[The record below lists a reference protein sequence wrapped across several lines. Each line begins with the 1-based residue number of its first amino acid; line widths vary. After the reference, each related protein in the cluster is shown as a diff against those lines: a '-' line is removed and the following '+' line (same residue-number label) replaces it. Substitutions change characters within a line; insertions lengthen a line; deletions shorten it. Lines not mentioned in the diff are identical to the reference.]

1 MITLPNVVLTSD
13 VDATS
18 PGAGLKGVDAKGGD
32 AAQDFLALLGQH
44 FSGEL
49 TLADGKT
56 LSLAQLQGAA
66 GKETL
71 AGKSLADA
79 TATLPGSQS
88 DLARLLDQLTR
99 GDITP
104 ADLSL
109 AAGDTQ
115 AVTAAAQP
123 TLKPAGLDDDK
134 KLSDEDMAALS
145 ALFAMLPPAQQPNA
159 APAVTAQT
167 QAQGV
172 AALSA
177 NGFSP
182 AATLTQALGNAKG
195 DAKTNA
201 KTDDAAT
208 PLTAA
213 AATAPVVSQTAADV
227 VAPVSTLDKTAA
239 DVSSTQLPHNLNLH
253 AQAMTPSAA
262 GQQASAPVMT
272 MPTAQVTAPFGTP
285 DWQNSVSQHIS
296 LFTRNGQQ
304 SAELHLH
311 PEELGAVQISLK
323 IDDNMA
329 QVQMVSP
336 HSHVRAALEAALPTL
351 RAQLAE
357 SGIQLGQSSISS
369 ENFSGQQQQNNPQ
382 QSGSSRAGSG
392 FSLGGEEEAIAAP
405 ASLQAAARGT
415 GAVDIFA

>member
-18 PGAGLKGVDAKGGD
+18 PGAGLKGLDAKGGD

-56 LSLAQLQGAA
+56 VSLAQLQGA

-71 AGKSLADA
+71 AGKTLADA
-79 TATLPGSQS
+79 TATLPGTQS
-88 DLARLLDQLTR
+88 DLTRLLDQLTR
-99 GDITP
+99 GDISP

-109 AAGDTQ
+109 AAGDAQ
-115 AVTAAAQP
+115 TATTAAQP

-172 AALSA
+172 AALGA
-177 NGFSP
+177 NGFNPTAS
-182 AATLTQALGNAKG
+182 LTQALGNAKS
-195 DAKTNA
+195 DAKTSA
-201 KTDDAAT
+201 KSDDAAT

-213 AATAPVVSQTAADV
+213 AATAPVSSQTAADV

-239 DVSSTQLPHNLNLH
+239 DVSSTQVPHNLNLH
-253 AQAMTPSAA
+253 ALSSTTQS
-262 GQQASAPVMT
+262 QQASAPVMT

-323 IDDNMA
+323 LDDNMA
-329 QVQMVSP
+329 QIQMVSP

-351 RAQLAE
+351 RTQLAE
-357 SGIQLGQSSISS
+357 SGIQLGQSNISS

-382 QSGSSRAGSG
+382 QSASSRGGNG
-392 FSLGGEEEAIAAP
+392 FSLGSEDEAIAAP
-405 ASLQAAARGT
+405 ASLQAAARGN

>member
-18 PGAGLKGVDAKGGD
+18 PGAGLKGLDAKGGD
-32 AAQDFLALLGQH
+32 AAQNFLALLGQH

-56 LSLAQLQGAA
+56 VSLAQLQGA

-71 AGKSLADA
+71 AGKTLADA
-79 TATLPGSQS
+79 TATLPGTQS
-88 DLARLLDQLTR
+88 DLTRLLDQLTR
-99 GDITP
+99 GDISP

-109 AAGDTQ
+109 AAGDMQ
-115 AVTAAAQP
+115 TATTAAQP

-172 AALSA
+172 AALGA
-177 NGFSP
+177 NGFNPTAS
-182 AATLTQALGNAKG
+182 LTQALGSAKS
-195 DAKTNA
+195 DAKTSA
-201 KTDDAAT
+201 KSDDAAT

-213 AATAPVVSQTAADV
+213 AATAPVTSQNAADV

-239 DVSSTQLPHNLNLH
+239 DVSSTQVPHNLNLH
-253 AQAMTPSAA
+253 ALSSTTQS
-262 GQQASAPVMT
+262 QQASAPVMT
-272 MPTAQVTAPFGTP
+272 MPTAQVTAPFGTQ

-323 IDDNMA
+323 LDDNMA
-329 QVQMVSP
+329 QIQMVSP

-351 RAQLAE
+351 RTQLAE
-357 SGIQLGQSSISS
+357 SGIQLSQSNISS

-382 QSGSSRAGSG
+382 QSASSRGGNG
-392 FSLGGEEEAIAAP
+392 FSLGGEDEAIAAP
-405 ASLQAAARGT
+405 ASLQAAARGN

>member
-18 PGAGLKGVDAKGGD
+18 PGAGLKGLDAKGGD

-56 LSLAQLQGAA
+56 VSLAQLQGA

-71 AGKSLADA
+71 AGKTLADA
-79 TATLPGSQS
+79 TATLPGTQS
-88 DLARLLDQLTR
+88 DLTRLLDQLTR
-99 GDITP
+99 GDISP

-109 AAGDTQ
+109 AAGDAQ
-115 AVTAAAQP
+115 TATTAAQP

-172 AALSA
+172 AALGA
-177 NGFSP
+177 NGFNPTAS
-182 AATLTQALGNAKG
+182 LTQTLGNAKS
-195 DAKTNA
+195 DAKTSA
-201 KTDDAAT
+201 KSDDAAT

-213 AATAPVVSQTAADV
+213 AATAPVSSQTAVDV

-239 DVSSTQLPHNLNLH
+239 DVSSTQVPHNLNLH
-253 AQAMTPSAA
+253 ALSSTTQS
-262 GQQASAPVMT
+262 QQASAPVMT

-323 IDDNMA
+323 LDDNMA
-329 QVQMVSP
+329 QIQMVSP

-351 RAQLAE
+351 RTQLAE
-357 SGIQLGQSSISS
+357 SGIQLGQSNISS

-382 QSGSSRAGSG
+382 QSASSRGGNG
-392 FSLGGEEEAIAAP
+392 FSLGGEDEAIAAP
-405 ASLQAAARGT
+405 ASLQAAARGN

>member
-18 PGAGLKGVDAKGGD
+18 PGAGLKGLDAKGGD

-56 LSLAQLQGAA
+56 VSLAQLQGA

-71 AGKSLADA
+71 AGKTLADA
-79 TATLPGSQS
+79 TATLPGTQS
-88 DLARLLDQLTR
+88 DLTRLLDQLTR
-99 GDITP
+99 GDISP

-109 AAGDTQ
+109 AAGDAQ
-115 AVTAAAQP
+115 TATTAAQP

-172 AALSA
+172 AALGA
-177 NGFSP
+177 NGFNPTAS
-182 AATLTQALGNAKG
+182 LTQTLGNAKS
-195 DAKTNA
+195 DAKTSA
-201 KTDDAAT
+201 KSDDAAT

-213 AATAPVVSQTAADV
+213 AATAPVSSQTAADV

-239 DVSSTQLPHNLNLH
+239 DVSSTQVPHNLNLH
-253 AQAMTPSAA
+253 ALSSTTQS
-262 GQQASAPVMT
+262 QQASAPVMT

-323 IDDNMA
+323 LDDNMA
-329 QVQMVSP
+329 QIQMVSP

-351 RAQLAE
+351 RTQLAE
-357 SGIQLGQSSISS
+357 SGIQLGQSNISS

-382 QSGSSRAGSG
+382 QSASSRGGNG
-392 FSLGGEEEAIAAP
+392 FSLGGEDEAIAAP
-405 ASLQAAARGT
+405 ASLQAAARGN

>member
-18 PGAGLKGVDAKGGD
+18 PGAGLKGLDAKGGD

-56 LSLAQLQGAA
+56 VSLAQLQGA

-71 AGKSLADA
+71 AGKTLADA
-79 TATLPGSQS
+79 TATLPGTQS
-88 DLARLLDQLTR
+88 DLTRLLDQLTR
-99 GDITP
+99 GDISP
-104 ADLSL
+104 ADLAL
-109 AAGDTQ
+109 AAGDVQ
-115 AVTAAAQP
+115 TATTAAQP

-172 AALSA
+172 AALGA
-177 NGFSP
+177 NGFNPTAS
-182 AATLTQALGNAKG
+182 LTQALGSTKS
-195 DAKTNA
+195 DAKTSA
-201 KTDDAAT
+201 KSDDAAT

-213 AATAPVVSQTAADV
+213 AATAPVTSQTAADV

-239 DVSSTQLPHNLNLH
+239 DVSSTQVPHNLNLH
-253 AQAMTPSAA
+253 ALSSTTQS
-262 GQQASAPVMT
+262 QQASAPVMT

-323 IDDNMA
+323 LDDNMA
-329 QVQMVSP
+329 QIQMVSP

-351 RAQLAE
+351 RTQLAE
-357 SGIQLGQSSISS
+357 SGIQLGQSNISS

-382 QSGSSRAGSG
+382 QSASSRGGNG
-392 FSLGGEEEAIAAP
+392 FSLGGEDEAIAAP
-405 ASLQAAARGT
+405 ASLQAAARGN

>member
-18 PGAGLKGVDAKGGD
+18 PGAGLKGLDAKGGD

-56 LSLAQLQGAA
+56 VSLAQLQGA

-71 AGKSLADA
+71 AGKTLADA
-79 TATLPGSQS
+79 TATLPGTQS
-88 DLARLLDQLTR
+88 DLTRLLDQLTR
-99 GDITP
+99 GDISP
-104 ADLSL
+104 ADLAL
-109 AAGDTQ
+109 AAGDAQ
-115 AVTAAAQP
+115 TATTAAQP

-172 AALSA
+172 AALGA
-177 NGFSP
+177 NGFNPTAS
-182 AATLTQALGNAKG
+182 LTQALGSAKS
-195 DAKTNA
+195 DAKTSA
-201 KTDDAAT
+201 KSDDAAT

-213 AATAPVVSQTAADV
+213 AATAPVSSQTAADV

-239 DVSSTQLPHNLNLH
+239 DVSSTQVPHNLNLH
-253 AQAMTPSAA
+253 ALSSTPQS
-262 GQQASAPVMT
+262 QQASAPVMT

-323 IDDNMA
+323 LDDNMA
-329 QVQMVSP
+329 QIQMVSP

-351 RAQLAE
+351 RTQLAE
-357 SGIQLGQSSISS
+357 SGIQLGQSNINS

-382 QSGSSRAGSG
+382 QSASSRGGNG
-392 FSLGGEEEAIAAP
+392 FSLGGEDEAIAAP
-405 ASLQAAARGT
+405 ASLQAAARGN

>member
-18 PGAGLKGVDAKGGD
+18 PGAGLKGLDAKGGD
-32 AAQDFLALLGQH
+32 AAQNFLALLGQH

-56 LSLAQLQGAA
+56 VSLAQLQGA

-71 AGKSLADA
+71 AGKTLADA
-79 TATLPGSQS
+79 TATLPGTQS
-88 DLARLLDQLTR
+88 DLTRLLDQLTR
-99 GDITP
+99 GDISP

-109 AAGDTQ
+109 AAGDVQ
-115 AVTAAAQP
+115 TATTAAQP

-177 NGFSP
+177 NGFNPTAS
-182 AATLTQALGNAKG
+182 LTQALGSAKS
-195 DAKTNA
+195 DAKTSA
-201 KTDDAAT
+201 KSDDAAT

-213 AATAPVVSQTAADV
+213 AATAPVTSQNATDV

-239 DVSSTQLPHNLNLH
+239 DVSSTQVPHNLNLH
-253 AQAMTPSAA
+253 ALSSTTQS
-262 GQQASAPVMT
+262 QQASAPVMT

-323 IDDNMA
+323 LDDNMA
-329 QVQMVSP
+329 QIQMVSP

-351 RAQLAE
+351 RTQLAE
-357 SGIQLGQSSISS
+357 SGIQLGQSNISS

-382 QSGSSRAGSG
+382 QSASSRGGNG
-392 FSLGGEEEAIAAP
+392 FSLGGEDEAIAAP
-405 ASLQAAARGT
+405 ASLQAAARGN

>member
-18 PGAGLKGVDAKGGD
+18 PGAGLKGLDAKGGD

-56 LSLAQLQGAA
+56 VSLAQLQGA

-71 AGKSLADA
+71 AGKTLADA
-79 TATLPGSQS
+79 TATLPGTQS
-88 DLARLLDQLTR
+88 DLTRLLDQLTR
-99 GDITP
+99 GDISP
-104 ADLSL
+104 ADLAL
-109 AAGDTQ
+109 AAGDAQ
-115 AVTAAAQP
+115 TATTAAQP

-145 ALFAMLPPAQQPNA
+145 ALFAMLPPVQQPNA
-159 APAVTAQT
+159 ASAVTAQT

-172 AALSA
+172 AALGA
-177 NGFSP
+177 NGFNPTAS
-182 AATLTQALGNAKG
+182 LTQTLGNAKS
-195 DAKTNA
+195 DAKTSA
-201 KTDDAAT
+201 KSDDAAT

-213 AATAPVVSQTAADV
+213 AATAPVSSQTAADV

-239 DVSSTQLPHNLNLH
+239 DVSSTQVPHNLNLH
-253 AQAMTPSAA
+253 ALSSTTQS
-262 GQQASAPVMT
+262 QQASAPVMT

-323 IDDNMA
+323 LDDNMA
-329 QVQMVSP
+329 QIQMVSP

-351 RAQLAE
+351 RTQLAE
-357 SGIQLGQSSISS
+357 SGIQLGQSNISS

-382 QSGSSRAGSG
+382 QSASSRGGNG
-392 FSLGGEEEAIAAP
+392 FSLGGEDEAIAAP
-405 ASLQAAARGT
+405 ASLQAAARGN

>member
-18 PGAGLKGVDAKGGD
+18 PGAGLKGLDAKGGD
-32 AAQDFLALLGQH
+32 AAQNFLALLGQH

-56 LSLAQLQGAA
+56 VSLAQLQGA

-71 AGKSLADA
+71 AGKTLADA
-79 TATLPGSQS
+79 TATLPGTQS
-88 DLARLLDQLTR
+88 DLTRLLDQLTR
-99 GDITP
+99 GDISP
-104 ADLSL
+104 ADLAL
-109 AAGDTQ
+109 AAGDAQ
-115 AVTAAAQP
+115 TATTAAQP

-145 ALFAMLPPAQQPNA
+145 ALFAMLPPVQQPNA
-159 APAVTAQT
+159 ASAVTAQT

-172 AALSA
+172 AALGA
-177 NGFSP
+177 NGFNPTAS
-182 AATLTQALGNAKG
+182 LTQTLGNAKS
-195 DAKTNA
+195 DAKTSA
-201 KTDDAAT
+201 KSDDAAT

-213 AATAPVVSQTAADV
+213 AATAPVTSQTAADV

-239 DVSSTQLPHNLNLH
+239 DVSSTQVPHNLNLH
-253 AQAMTPSAA
+253 ALSSTTQS
-262 GQQASAPVMT
+262 QQASAPVMT
-272 MPTAQVTAPFGTP
+272 MPSAQVTAPFGTP

-323 IDDNMA
+323 LDDNMA
-329 QVQMVSP
+329 QIQMVSP

-351 RAQLAE
+351 RTQLAE
-357 SGIQLGQSSISS
+357 SGIQLGQSNISS

-382 QSGSSRAGSG
+382 QSASSRGGNG
-392 FSLGGEEEAIAAP
+392 FSLGGEDEAIAAP
-405 ASLQAAARGT
+405 ASLQAAARGN

>member
-18 PGAGLKGVDAKGGD
+18 PGAGLKGLDAKGGD

-56 LSLAQLQGAA
+56 VSLAQLQGA

-71 AGKSLADA
+71 AGKTLADA
-79 TATLPGSQS
+79 TATLPGTQS
-88 DLARLLDQLTR
+88 DLTRLLDQLTR
-99 GDITP
+99 GDISP
-104 ADLSL
+104 ADLAL
-109 AAGDTQ
+109 AAGDAQ
-115 AVTAAAQP
+115 TATTAAQP

-145 ALFAMLPPAQQPNA
+145 ALFAMLPPVQQPNA
-159 APAVTAQT
+159 ASAVTAQT

-172 AALSA
+172 AALGA
-177 NGFSP
+177 NGFNPTAS
-182 AATLTQALGNAKG
+182 LTQALGSTKS
-195 DAKTNA
+195 DAKTSA
-201 KTDDAAT
+201 KSDDAAT

-213 AATAPVVSQTAADV
+213 AATAPVTSQTAADV

-239 DVSSTQLPHNLNLH
+239 DVSSTQVPHNLNLH
-253 AQAMTPSAA
+253 ALSSTTQS
-262 GQQASAPVMT
+262 QQASAPVMT

-323 IDDNMA
+323 LDDNMA
-329 QVQMVSP
+329 QIQMVSP

-351 RAQLAE
+351 RTQLAE
-357 SGIQLGQSSISS
+357 SGIQLGQSNISS

-382 QSGSSRAGSG
+382 QSASSRGGNG
-392 FSLGGEEEAIAAP
+392 FSLGGEDEAIAAP
-405 ASLQAAARGT
+405 ASLQAAARGN

>member
-71 AGKSLADA
+71 AGKTLADA

-167 QAQGV
+167 QAQ
-172 AALSA
+172 ASRR
-177 NGFSP
+177 
-182 AATLTQALGNAKG
+182 
-195 DAKTNA
+195 
-201 KTDDAAT
+201 
-208 PLTAA
+208 
-213 AATAPVVSQTAADV
+213 
-227 VAPVSTLDKTAA
+227 
-239 DVSSTQLPHNLNLH
+239 
-253 AQAMTPSAA
+253 
-262 GQQASAPVMT
+262 SAP
-272 MPTAQVTAPFGTP
+272 
-285 DWQNSVSQHIS
+285 
-296 LFTRNGQQ
+296 
-304 SAELHLH
+304 
-311 PEELGAVQISLK
+311 
-323 IDDNMA
+323 MA
-329 QVQMVSP
+329 
-336 HSHVRAALEAALPTL
+336 
-351 RAQLAE
+351 LARR
-357 SGIQLGQSSISS
+357 
-369 ENFSGQQQQNNPQ
+369 P
-382 QSGSSRAGSG
+382 
-392 FSLGGEEEAIAAP
+392 P
-405 ASLQAAARGT
+405 
-415 GAVDIFA
+415 

>member
-18 PGAGLKGVDAKGGD
+18 PGAGLKGLDAKGGD

-56 LSLAQLQGAA
+56 VSLAQLQGA

-71 AGKSLADA
+71 AGKTLADA
-79 TATLPGSQS
+79 TATLPGTQS
-88 DLARLLDQLTR
+88 DLTRLLDQLTR
-99 GDITP
+99 GDISP

-109 AAGDTQ
+109 AAGDMQ
-115 AVTAAAQP
+115 TATTAAQP

-172 AALSA
+172 AALGA
-177 NGFSP
+177 NGFNPTAS
-182 AATLTQALGNAKG
+182 LTQALGNAKS
-195 DAKTNA
+195 DAKTSA
-201 KTDDAAT
+201 KSDDAAT

-213 AATAPVVSQTAADV
+213 AATAPVTSQTAADV

-239 DVSSTQLPHNLNLH
+239 DVSSTQVPHNLNLH
-253 AQAMTPSAA
+253 ALSSTTQS
-262 GQQASAPVMT
+262 QQASAPVMT

-323 IDDNMA
+323 LDDNMA
-329 QVQMVSP
+329 QIQMVSP

-351 RAQLAE
+351 RTQLAE
-357 SGIQLGQSSISS
+357 SGIQLGQSNISS

-382 QSGSSRAGSG
+382 QSASSRGGNG
-392 FSLGGEEEAIAAP
+392 FSLGGEDEAIAAP
-405 ASLQAAARGT
+405 ASLQAAARGN

>member
-18 PGAGLKGVDAKGGD
+18 PGAGLKGLDAKGGD

-56 LSLAQLQGAA
+56 VSLAQLQGA

-71 AGKSLADA
+71 VDA
-79 TATLPGSQS
+79 TATLPGTQS
-88 DLARLLDQLTR
+88 DLTRLLDQLTR
-99 GDITP
+99 GDISP

-109 AAGDTQ
+109 AVGDVQ
-115 AVTAAAQP
+115 TATTAAQP

-172 AALSA
+172 AALGA
-177 NGFSP
+177 NGFNPTAS
-182 AATLTQALGNAKG
+182 LTQALGSAKS
-195 DAKTNA
+195 DAKTSA
-201 KTDDAAT
+201 KSDDAAT

-213 AATAPVVSQTAADV
+213 AATAPVTSQTATDV

-239 DVSSTQLPHNLNLH
+239 DVSSTQVPHNLNLH
-253 AQAMTPSAA
+253 ALSSTTQS
-262 GQQASAPVMT
+262 QQASAPVMT

-323 IDDNMA
+323 LDDNMA
-329 QVQMVSP
+329 QIQMVSP

-351 RAQLAE
+351 RTQLAE
-357 SGIQLGQSSISS
+357 SGIQLGQSNISS

-382 QSGSSRAGSG
+382 QSASSRGGNG

-405 ASLQAAARGT
+405 ASLQAAARGN

>member
-18 PGAGLKGVDAKGGD
+18 PGAGLKGLDAKGGD
-32 AAQDFLALLGQH
+32 AAQNFLALLGQH

-56 LSLAQLQGAA
+56 VSLAQLQGA

-71 AGKSLADA
+71 AGKTLADA
-79 TATLPGSQS
+79 TATLPGTQS
-88 DLARLLDQLTR
+88 DLTRLLDQLTR
-99 GDITP
+99 GDISP

-109 AAGDTQ
+109 AAGDMQ
-115 AVTAAAQP
+115 TATTAAQP

-172 AALSA
+172 AALGA
-177 NGFSP
+177 NGFNPTAS
-182 AATLTQALGNAKG
+182 LTQALGSAKS
-195 DAKTNA
+195 DAKTSA
-201 KTDDAAT
+201 KSDDAAT

-213 AATAPVVSQTAADV
+213 AATAPVTSQTAADV

-239 DVSSTQLPHNLNLH
+239 DVSSTQVPHNLNLH
-253 AQAMTPSAA
+253 ALSSTTQS
-262 GQQASAPVMT
+262 QQASAPVMT

-323 IDDNMA
+323 LDDNMA
-329 QVQMVSP
+329 QIQMVSP

-351 RAQLAE
+351 RTQLAE
-357 SGIQLGQSSISS
+357 SGIQLSQSNISS

-382 QSGSSRAGSG
+382 QSASSRGGNG
-392 FSLGGEEEAIAAP
+392 FSLGGEDEAIAAP
-405 ASLQAAARGT
+405 ASLQAAARGN

>member
-18 PGAGLKGVDAKGGD
+18 PGAGLKGLDAKGGD
-32 AAQDFLALLGQH
+32 AAQNFLALLGQH

-56 LSLAQLQGAA
+56 VSLAQLQGA

-71 AGKSLADA
+71 AGKTLADA
-79 TATLPGSQS
+79 TATLPGTQS
-88 DLARLLDQLTR
+88 DLTRLLDQLTR
-99 GDITP
+99 GDISP
-104 ADLSL
+104 ADLAL
-109 AAGDTQ
+109 AAGDAQ
-115 AVTAAAQP
+115 TATTAAQP

-145 ALFAMLPPAQQPNA
+145 ALFAMLPPVQQPNA
-159 APAVTAQT
+159 ASAVTAQT

-172 AALSA
+172 AALGA
-177 NGFSP
+177 NGFNPTAS
-182 AATLTQALGNAKG
+182 LTQALGSAKS
-195 DAKTNA
+195 DAKTSA
-201 KTDDAAT
+201 KSDDAAT

-213 AATAPVVSQTAADV
+213 AATAPVSSQTAADV

-239 DVSSTQLPHNLNLH
+239 DVSSTQVPHNLNLH
-253 AQAMTPSAA
+253 ALSSTTQS
-262 GQQASAPVMT
+262 QQASAPVMT

-323 IDDNMA
+323 LDDNMA
-329 QVQMVSP
+329 QIQMVSP

-351 RAQLAE
+351 RTQLAE
-357 SGIQLGQSSISS
+357 SGIQLGQSNISS

-382 QSGSSRAGSG
+382 QSASSRGGNG
-392 FSLGGEEEAIAAP
+392 FSLGGEDEAIAAP
-405 ASLQAAARGT
+405 ASLQAAARGN

>member
-18 PGAGLKGVDAKGGD
+18 PGAGLKGLDAKGGD
-32 AAQDFLALLGQH
+32 AAQNFLALLGQH

-56 LSLAQLQGAA
+56 VSLAQLQGA

-71 AGKSLADA
+71 AGKTLADA
-79 TATLPGSQS
+79 TATLPGTQS
-88 DLARLLDQLTR
+88 DLTRLLDQLTR
-99 GDITP
+99 GDISP
-104 ADLSL
+104 ADLAL
-109 AAGDTQ
+109 AAGDAQ
-115 AVTAAAQP
+115 TATTAAQP

-172 AALSA
+172 AALGA
-177 NGFSP
+177 NGFNPTAS
-182 AATLTQALGNAKG
+182 LTQALGSAKS
-195 DAKTNA
+195 DAKTSA
-201 KTDDAAT
+201 KSDDAAT

-213 AATAPVVSQTAADV
+213 AATAPVSSQTAADV

-239 DVSSTQLPHNLNLH
+239 DVSSTQVPHNLNLH
-253 AQAMTPSAA
+253 ALSSTTQS
-262 GQQASAPVMT
+262 QQASAPVMT

-323 IDDNMA
+323 LDDNMA
-329 QVQMVSP
+329 QIQMVSP

-351 RAQLAE
+351 RTQLAE
-357 SGIQLGQSSISS
+357 SGIQLGQSNISS

-382 QSGSSRAGSG
+382 QSASSRGGNG
-392 FSLGGEEEAIAAP
+392 FSLGGEDEAIAAP
-405 ASLQAAARGT
+405 ASLQAAARGN

>member
-18 PGAGLKGVDAKGGD
+18 PGAGLKGLDAKGGD
-32 AAQDFLALLGQH
+32 AAQNFLALLGQH

-56 LSLAQLQGAA
+56 VSLAQLQGA

-71 AGKSLADA
+71 AGKTLADA
-79 TATLPGSQS
+79 TATLPGTQS
-88 DLARLLDQLTR
+88 DLTRLLDQLTR
-99 GDITP
+99 GDISP
-104 ADLSL
+104 ADLAL
-109 AAGDTQ
+109 AAGDAQ
-115 AVTAAAQP
+115 TATTAAQP

-159 APAVTAQT
+159 ASAVTAQT

-172 AALSA
+172 AALGA
-177 NGFSP
+177 NGFNPTAS
-182 AATLTQALGNAKG
+182 LTQALGNAKS
-195 DAKTNA
+195 DAKTSA
-201 KTDDAAT
+201 KSDDAAT

-213 AATAPVVSQTAADV
+213 AATAPVTSQTAADV

-239 DVSSTQLPHNLNLH
+239 DVSSTQVPHNLNLH
-253 AQAMTPSAA
+253 ALSSTTQS
-262 GQQASAPVMT
+262 QQASAPVMT

-323 IDDNMA
+323 LDDNMA
-329 QVQMVSP
+329 QIQMVSP

-351 RAQLAE
+351 RTQLAE
-357 SGIQLGQSSISS
+357 SGIQLGQSNISS

-382 QSGSSRAGSG
+382 QSASSRGGNG
-392 FSLGGEEEAIAAP
+392 FSLGGEDEAIAAP
-405 ASLQAAARGT
+405 ASLQAAARGN

>member
-18 PGAGLKGVDAKGGD
+18 PGAGLKGLDAKGGD
-32 AAQDFLALLGQH
+32 AAQNFLALLGQH

-56 LSLAQLQGAA
+56 VSLAQLQGA

-71 AGKSLADA
+71 AGKTLADA
-79 TATLPGSQS
+79 TATLPGTQS
-88 DLARLLDQLTR
+88 DLTRLLDQLTR
-99 GDITP
+99 GDISP

-109 AAGDTQ
+109 AAGDVQ
-115 AVTAAAQP
+115 TATTAAQP

-172 AALSA
+172 AALGA
-177 NGFSP
+177 NGFNPTAS
-182 AATLTQALGNAKG
+182 LTQALGSAKS
-195 DAKTNA
+195 DAKTSA
-201 KTDDAAT
+201 KSDDAAT

-213 AATAPVVSQTAADV
+213 AATAPVTSQTAADV

-239 DVSSTQLPHNLNLH
+239 DASSTQVPHNLNLH
-253 AQAMTPSAA
+253 ALSSTTQS
-262 GQQASAPVMT
+262 QQASAPVMT

-323 IDDNMA
+323 LDDNMA
-329 QVQMVSP
+329 QIQMVSP

-351 RAQLAE
+351 RTQLAE
-357 SGIQLGQSSISS
+357 SGIQLGQSNISS

-382 QSGSSRAGSG
+382 QSASSRGGNG
-392 FSLGGEEEAIAAP
+392 FSLGGEDEAIAAP
-405 ASLQAAARGT
+405 ASLQAAARGN

>member
-18 PGAGLKGVDAKGGD
+18 PGAGLKGLDAKGGD
-32 AAQDFLALLGQH
+32 AAQNFLALLGQH

-56 LSLAQLQGAA
+56 VSLAQLQGA

-71 AGKSLADA
+71 AGKTLADA
-79 TATLPGSQS
+79 TATLPGTQS
-88 DLARLLDQLTR
+88 DLTRLLDQLTR
-99 GDITP
+99 GDISP
-104 ADLSL
+104 ADLAL
-109 AAGDTQ
+109 AAGDAQ
-115 AVTAAAQP
+115 TATTAAQP

-145 ALFAMLPPAQQPNA
+145 ALFAMLPPVQQPNA
-159 APAVTAQT
+159 ASAVTAQT

-172 AALSA
+172 AALGA
-177 NGFSP
+177 NGFNPTAS
-182 AATLTQALGNAKG
+182 LTQTLGSAKS
-195 DAKTNA
+195 DAKTSA
-201 KTDDAAT
+201 KSDDAAT

-213 AATAPVVSQTAADV
+213 AATAPVSSQTAADV

-239 DVSSTQLPHNLNLH
+239 DVSSTQVPHNLNLH
-253 AQAMTPSAA
+253 ALSSTTQS
-262 GQQASAPVMT
+262 QQASAPVMT

-323 IDDNMA
+323 LDDNMA
-329 QVQMVSP
+329 QIQMVSP

-351 RAQLAE
+351 RTQLAE
-357 SGIQLGQSSISS
+357 SGIQLGQSNISS

-382 QSGSSRAGSG
+382 QSASSRGGNG
-392 FSLGGEEEAIAAP
+392 FSLGGEDEAIAAP
-405 ASLQAAARGT
+405 ASLQAAARGN

>member
-18 PGAGLKGVDAKGGD
+18 PGAGLKGLDAKGGD
-32 AAQDFLALLGQH
+32 AAQNFLALLGQH

-56 LSLAQLQGAA
+56 VSLAQLQGA

-71 AGKSLADA
+71 AGKTLADA
-79 TATLPGSQS
+79 TATLPGTQS
-88 DLARLLDQLTR
+88 DLTRLLDQLTR
-99 GDITP
+99 GDISP

-109 AAGDTQ
+109 AAGDVQ
-115 AVTAAAQP
+115 TATTAAQP

-172 AALSA
+172 AALGA
-177 NGFSP
+177 NGFNPTAS
-182 AATLTQALGNAKG
+182 LTQALGSAKS
-195 DAKTNA
+195 DAKTSA
-201 KTDDAAT
+201 KSDDAAT

-213 AATAPVVSQTAADV
+213 AATAPVSSQTAADV

-239 DVSSTQLPHNLNLH
+239 DVSSTQVPHNLNLH
-253 AQAMTPSAA
+253 ALSSTTQS
-262 GQQASAPVMT
+262 QQASAPVMT

-323 IDDNMA
+323 LDDNMA
-329 QVQMVSP
+329 QIQMVSP

-351 RAQLAE
+351 RTQLAE
-357 SGIQLGQSSISS
+357 SGIQLGQSNISS

-382 QSGSSRAGSG
+382 QSASSRGGNG
-392 FSLGGEEEAIAAP
+392 FSLGGEDEAIAAP
-405 ASLQAAARGT
+405 ASLQAAARGN

>member
-18 PGAGLKGVDAKGGD
+18 PGAGLKGLDAKGGD
-32 AAQDFLALLGQH
+32 AAQNFLALLGQH

-56 LSLAQLQGAA
+56 VSLAQLQGA

-71 AGKSLADA
+71 AGKTLADA
-79 TATLPGSQS
+79 TATLPGTQS
-88 DLARLLDQLTR
+88 DLTRLLDQLTR
-99 GDITP
+99 GDISP
-104 ADLSL
+104 ADLAL
-109 AAGDTQ
+109 AAGDAQT
-115 AVTAAAQP
+115 VTTAAQP

-145 ALFAMLPPAQQPNA
+145 ALFAMLPPVQQPNA
-159 APAVTAQT
+159 ASAVTAQT

-172 AALSA
+172 AALGA
-177 NGFSP
+177 NGFNPTAS
-182 AATLTQALGNAKG
+182 LTQTLGSAKS
-195 DAKTNA
+195 DAKTSA
-201 KTDDAAT
+201 KSDDAAT

-213 AATAPVVSQTAADV
+213 AATAPVSSQTAADV

-239 DVSSTQLPHNLNLH
+239 DVSSTQVPHNLNLH
-253 AQAMTPSAA
+253 ALSSTTQS
-262 GQQASAPVMT
+262 QQASAPVMT

-323 IDDNMA
+323 LDDNMA
-329 QVQMVSP
+329 QIQMVSP

-351 RAQLAE
+351 RTQLAE
-357 SGIQLGQSSISS
+357 SGIQLGQSNISS

-382 QSGSSRAGSG
+382 QSASSRGGNG
-392 FSLGGEEEAIAAP
+392 FSLGGEDEAIAAP
-405 ASLQAAARGT
+405 ASLQAAARGN

>member
-18 PGAGLKGVDAKGGD
+18 PGAGLKGLDAKGGD

-56 LSLAQLQGAA
+56 VSLAQLQGA

-71 AGKSLADA
+71 AGKTLADA
-79 TATLPGSQS
+79 TATLPGTQS
-88 DLARLLDQLTR
+88 DLTRLLDQLTR
-99 GDITP
+99 GDISP

-109 AAGDTQ
+109 AAGDMQ
-115 AVTAAAQP
+115 TATTAAQP

-172 AALSA
+172 AAPGA
-177 NGFSP
+177 NGFNPTAS
-182 AATLTQALGNAKG
+182 LTQALGSAKS
-195 DAKTNA
+195 DAKTSA
-201 KTDDAAT
+201 KSDDAAT

-213 AATAPVVSQTAADV
+213 AATAPVTSQTAADV

-239 DVSSTQLPHNLNLH
+239 DVSSTQVPHNLNLH
-253 AQAMTPSAA
+253 ALSSTTQS
-262 GQQASAPVMT
+262 QQASAPVMT

-304 SAELHLH
+304 TAELHLH

-323 IDDNMA
+323 LDDNMA
-329 QVQMVSP
+329 QIQMVSP

-351 RAQLAE
+351 RTQLAE
-357 SGIQLGQSSISS
+357 SGIQLGQSNISS

-382 QSGSSRAGSG
+382 QSASSRGGNG
-392 FSLGGEEEAIAAP
+392 FSLGGEDEAIAAP
-405 ASLQAAARGT
+405 ASLQAAARGN

>member
-18 PGAGLKGVDAKGGD
+18 PGAGLKGLDAKGGD

-56 LSLAQLQGAA
+56 VSLAQLQGA

-71 AGKSLADA
+71 AGKTLADA
-79 TATLPGSQS
+79 TATLPGTQS
-88 DLARLLDQLTR
+88 DLTRLLDQLTR
-99 GDITP
+99 GDISP
-104 ADLSL
+104 ANLSL
-109 AAGDTQ
+109 AAGDVQ
-115 AVTAAAQP
+115 TATTAAQP

-172 AALSA
+172 AALGA
-177 NGFSP
+177 NGFNPTAS
-182 AATLTQALGNAKG
+182 LTQALGSAKS
-195 DAKTNA
+195 DAKTSA
-201 KTDDAAT
+201 KSDDAAT

-213 AATAPVVSQTAADV
+213 AATAPVTSQTAADV

-239 DVSSTQLPHNLNLH
+239 DVSSTQVPHNLNLH
-253 AQAMTPSAA
+253 ALSSTTQS
-262 GQQASAPVMT
+262 QQASAPVMT

-323 IDDNMA
+323 LDDNMA
-329 QVQMVSP
+329 QIQMVSP

-351 RAQLAE
+351 RTQLAE
-357 SGIQLGQSSISS
+357 SGIQLGQSNISS

-382 QSGSSRAGSG
+382 QSASSRGGNG
-392 FSLGGEEEAIAAP
+392 FSLGGEDEAIAAP
-405 ASLQAAARGT
+405 ASLQAAARGN

>member
-18 PGAGLKGVDAKGGD
+18 PGAGLKGLDAKGGD

-56 LSLAQLQGAA
+56 VSLAQLQGA

-71 AGKSLADA
+71 AGKTLADA
-79 TATLPGSQS
+79 TATLPGTQS
-88 DLARLLDQLTR
+88 DLTRLLDQLTR
-99 GDITP
+99 GDISP

-109 AAGDTQ
+109 AAGDMQ
-115 AVTAAAQP
+115 TATTAAQP

-172 AALSA
+172 AALGA
-177 NGFSP
+177 NGFNPTAS
-182 AATLTQALGNAKG
+182 LTQALGSAKS
-195 DAKTNA
+195 DAKTSA
-201 KTDDAAT
+201 KSDDAAT

-213 AATAPVVSQTAADV
+213 AATAPVTSQTAADV

-239 DVSSTQLPHNLNLH
+239 DVSSTQVPHNLNLH
-253 AQAMTPSAA
+253 ALSSTTQS
-262 GQQASAPVMT
+262 QQASAPVMT

-304 SAELHLH
+304 TAELHLH

-323 IDDNMA
+323 LDDNMA
-329 QVQMVSP
+329 QIQMVSP

-351 RAQLAE
+351 RTQLAE
-357 SGIQLGQSSISS
+357 SGIQLGQSNISS

-382 QSGSSRAGSG
+382 QSASSRGGNG
-392 FSLGGEEEAIAAP
+392 FSLGGEDEAIAAP
-405 ASLQAAARGT
+405 ASLQAAARGN

>member
-13 VDATS
+13 VDATGT
-18 PGAGLKGVDAKGGD
+18 GAGLKGLDAKGGD

-44 FSGEL
+44 FAGGL
-49 TLADGKT
+49 PLADGKT
-56 LSLAQLQGAA
+56 LSLAQLQGA

-71 AGKSLADA
+71 AGKTLADA
-79 TATLPGSQS
+79 TAGQPGVQN
-88 DLARLLDQLTR
+88 DLARLLDQLTN
-99 GDITP
+99 GEITP
-104 ADLSL
+104 ADLTL
-109 AAGDTQ
+109 GAGDAQ
-115 AVTAAAQP
+115 AVTADAAKP
-123 TLKPAGLDDDK
+123 ALKTAGLDDDK

-145 ALFAMLPPAQQPNA
+145 ALFAMLPPTQQPNA
-159 APAVTAQT
+159 AAGAAMQT

-177 NGFSP
+177 SGFSP
-182 AATLTQALGNAKG
+182 AASLTQTLGNAKS
-195 DAKTNA
+195 DAKTSA
-201 KTDDAAT
+201 KSDDAAT

-213 AATAPVVSQTAADV
+213 AASAPVTGQVAADV

-239 DVSSTQLPHNLNLH
+239 DVSSTQVPHNLNLH
-253 AQAMTPSAA
+253 ALSSTTTQGSQNT
-262 GQQASAPVMT
+262 APVIA
-272 MPTAQVTAPFGTP
+272 MPTPQVTAPLGTP
-285 DWQNSVSQHIS
+285 DWQNSVSQHIT

-304 SAELHLH
+304 SAELRLH

-323 IDDNMA
+323 LDDNMA

-382 QSGSSRAGSG
+382 QSASSRSGGG
-392 FSLGGEEEAIAAP
+392 FSLNGEEEAIAAP
-405 ASLQAAARGT
+405 ASLQAAARGN

>member
-18 PGAGLKGVDAKGGD
+18 PGAGLKGLDAKGGD

-56 LSLAQLQGAA
+56 VSLAQLQGA

-71 AGKSLADA
+71 AGKTLADA
-79 TATLPGSQS
+79 TATLPGTQS
-88 DLARLLDQLTR
+88 DLTRLLDQLTR
-99 GDITP
+99 GDISP

-109 AAGDTQ
+109 AAGDVQ
-115 AVTAAAQP
+115 TATTAAQP

-172 AALSA
+172 AALGA
-177 NGFSP
+177 NGFNPTAS
-182 AATLTQALGNAKG
+182 LTQALGSAKS
-195 DAKTNA
+195 DAKTSA
-201 KTDDAAT
+201 KSDDAAT

-213 AATAPVVSQTAADV
+213 AATAPVTSQNAADV

-239 DVSSTQLPHNLNLH
+239 DVSSTQVPHNLNLH
-253 AQAMTPSAA
+253 ALSSTTQS
-262 GQQASAPVMT
+262 QQASAPVMT

-304 SAELHLH
+304 TAELHLH

-323 IDDNMA
+323 LDDNMA
-329 QVQMVSP
+329 QIQMVSP

-351 RAQLAE
+351 RTQLAE
-357 SGIQLGQSSISS
+357 SGIQLGQSNISS

-382 QSGSSRAGSG
+382 QSASSRGGNG
-392 FSLGGEEEAIAAP
+392 FSLGGEDEAIAAP
-405 ASLQAAARGT
+405 ASLQAAARGN

>member
-18 PGAGLKGVDAKGGD
+18 PGAGLKGLDAKGGD

-56 LSLAQLQGAA
+56 VSLAQLQGA

-71 AGKSLADA
+71 AGKTLADA
-79 TATLPGSQS
+79 TATLPGTQS
-88 DLARLLDQLTR
+88 DLTRLLDQLTR
-99 GDITP
+99 GDISP

-109 AAGDTQ
+109 AAGDVQ
-115 AVTAAAQP
+115 TATTAAQP

-172 AALSA
+172 AALGA
-177 NGFSP
+177 NGFNPTAS
-182 AATLTQALGNAKG
+182 LTQALGSAKS
-195 DAKTNA
+195 DAKTSA
-201 KTDDAAT
+201 KSDDAAT

-213 AATAPVVSQTAADV
+213 AATAPVTSQTATDI

-239 DVSSTQLPHNLNLH
+239 DVSSTQVPHNLNLH
-253 AQAMTPSAA
+253 ALSSTTQS
-262 GQQASAPVMT
+262 QQASAPVMT

-323 IDDNMA
+323 LDDNMA
-329 QVQMVSP
+329 QIQMVSP

-351 RAQLAE
+351 RTQLAE
-357 SGIQLGQSSISS
+357 SGIQLGQSNISS

-382 QSGSSRAGSG
+382 QSASSRGGNG

-405 ASLQAAARGT
+405 ASLQAAARGN

>member
-18 PGAGLKGVDAKGGD
+18 PGAGLKGLDAKGGD
-32 AAQDFLALLGQH
+32 AAQNFLALLGQH

-56 LSLAQLQGAA
+56 VSLAQLQGA

-71 AGKSLADA
+71 AGKTLADA
-79 TATLPGSQS
+79 TATLPGTQS
-88 DLARLLDQLTR
+88 DLTRLLDQLTR
-99 GDITP
+99 GDISP
-104 ADLSL
+104 ADLAL
-109 AAGDTQ
+109 AAGDAQ
-115 AVTAAAQP
+115 TATTAAQP

-145 ALFAMLPPAQQPNA
+145 ALFAMLSPAQQPNA
-159 APAVTAQT
+159 ASAVTAQT

-172 AALSA
+172 AALGA
-177 NGFSP
+177 NGFNPTAS
-182 AATLTQALGNAKG
+182 LTQALGSAKS
-195 DAKTNA
+195 DAKTSA
-201 KTDDAAT
+201 KSDDAAT

-213 AATAPVVSQTAADV
+213 AATAPVSSQTAADV

-239 DVSSTQLPHNLNLH
+239 DVSSTQVPHNLNLH
-253 AQAMTPSAA
+253 ALSSTTQS
-262 GQQASAPVMT
+262 QQASAPVMT

-304 SAELHLH
+304 TAELHLH

-323 IDDNMA
+323 LDDNMA
-329 QVQMVSP
+329 QIQMVSP

-351 RAQLAE
+351 RTQLAE
-357 SGIQLGQSSISS
+357 SGIQLGQSNISS

-382 QSGSSRAGSG
+382 QSASSRGGNG
-392 FSLGGEEEAIAAP
+392 FSLGGEDEAIAAP
-405 ASLQAAARGT
+405 ASLQAAARGN